1 MKNGMKMTESEDQV
15 QNKQWKSSPAPWQ
28 AVSGGESKPIYIYSA
43 YSEEDKGRFPYSNG
57 RLIAAVF
64 DLSSYS
70 QDGNARLVA
79 SAPELLEAVKD
90 ALDFLKGESPD
101 CKHVVIDKLERVKE
115 KAEDTQKRGKIN
127 NES

>member
-1 MKNGMKMTESEDQV
+1 M
-15 QNKQWKSSPAPWQ
+15 
-28 AVSGGESKPIYIYSA
+28 
-43 YSEEDKGRFPYSNG
+43 
-57 RLIAAVF
+57 F

-70 QDGNARLVA
+70 QDGNARLIA

-115 KAEDTQKRGKIN
+115 KAEDTQKRGK
-127 NES
+127 